1 MPFSQDTAAGVFIFF
16 FVTSFAASLIFSYY
30 ATKKFARL
38 NRFLMYAL
46 PLPLVF
52 LGIIASLIPGAY
64 VAGSVFGVT
73 AVYKLPA
80 IWGVFAFSIF
90 SMIIGV
96 AFAWAIAYPVFN
108 LLHKKQGNA
117 VA

>member
-1 MPFSQDTAAGVFIFF
+1 MPFSQETISSVFVFF
-16 FVTSFAASLIFSYY
+16 FIASFVASLIFSYY
-30 ATKKFARL
+30 ASKKFTRL

-52 LGIIASLIPGAY
+52 LGIMASLIPGAY

-73 AVYKLPA
+73 AVYKMPA
-80 IWGVFAFSIF
+80 VWGVFAFSIF

-96 AFAWAIAYPVFN
+96 ALAWAIAYPVFHW
-108 LLHKKQGNA
+108 LHKK
-117 VA
+117 